1 MTVGQLREVN
11 GISPR
16 TKAVP
21 RLLVVPTGAAAAATS
36 GVRRLPIMYAPPI
49 PVTTRRI
56 FHTVKQGETLT
67 SIAAKYRVSV
77 EDLKRWNGVTQA
89 VAGKKLALE
98 VRAAS
103 KGKPRPKAKG
113 RVYKK
118 ADR

>member
-1 MTVGQLREVN
+1 
-11 GISPR
+11 
-16 TKAVP
+16 
-21 RLLVVPTGAAAAATS
+21 
-36 GVRRLPIMYAPPI
+36 MYAPPI

-67 SIAAKYRVSV
+67 SIAAKHRVSV

-89 VAGKKLALE
+89 VAGKKLVLE

-113 RVYKK
+113 RTYKK